1 MRQVARKPFYATVA
15 QLVQDQRIY
24 PRREC
29 RHMPKSNDINMA
41 RQAVTKQKWAD
52 YQMRQATLMM
62 AMNLN
67 ARELQCFAV
76 FEA

>member
-15 QLVQDQRIY
+15 QLIQDQRIY

-41 RQAVTKQKWAD
+41 RQAATKQK
-52 YQMRQATLMM
+52 
-62 AMNLN
+62 
-67 ARELQCFAV
+67 
-76 FEA
+76 